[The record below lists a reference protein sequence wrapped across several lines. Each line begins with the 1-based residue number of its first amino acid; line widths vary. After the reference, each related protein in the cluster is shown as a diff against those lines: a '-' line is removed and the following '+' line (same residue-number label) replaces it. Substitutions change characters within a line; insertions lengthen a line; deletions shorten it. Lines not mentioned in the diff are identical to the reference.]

1 MGKTLHIGLI
11 TNWLH
16 RCIFPPLFICLT
28 GIWIARGPQLV
39 LIEQVGVMLTNSQR
53 KKVAVNTIYQPTGTI
68 TRIPTKTTPR
78 YIAEILIKL
87 ALNTNHSINQL
98 NHIVN
103 NYLVH
108 FLERKLPHQS
118 PSYLQERKN
127 YTEDATLCPWTYS

>member
-1 MGKTLHIGLI
+1 
-11 TNWLH
+11 
-16 RCIFPPLFICLT
+16 
-28 GIWIARGPQLV
+28 
-39 LIEQVGVMLTNSQR
+39 
-53 KKVAVNTIYQPTGTI
+53 
-68 TRIPTKTTPR
+68 
-78 YIAEILIKL
+78 LIKL

>member
-11 TNWLH
+11 ANWLH

-108 FLERKLPHQS
+108 FLEKTATSINFMFTREKKLHW
-118 PSYLQERKN
+118 R
-127 YTEDATLCPWTYS
+127 CYSLSLNL